1 MQVRGKGRVGDVVDV
16 AHDSSDSCA
25 RLDIPH
31 PHPIAPLA
39 RSDKSPIMAPDNR
52 LTPRFLQ
59 LGDRLP
65 RSKVAN
71 YHRARVL
78 KLYSASQL
86 NRPIPES
93 RDAVSLGTEDGM
105 GAASLG
111 AAALDREVKDVDP
124 GLCDLAGR
132 VDGVGRRGGRGD
144 SYGGDLSS
152 AACSLVA
159 KAEVQ
164 PGAIIAPS
172 HHQ

>member
-25 RLDIPH
+25 RLHIPH

-39 RSDKSPIMAPDNR
+39 RSDESPIMAPDNR

-71 YHRARVL
+71 QHRARVL
-78 KLYSASQL
+78 KLYSASEL
-86 NRPIPES
+86 NGPVPE
-93 RDAVSLGTEDGM
+93 RCDAISLGTENGV
-105 GAASLG
+105 GAASFG

-124 GLCDLAGR
+124 GLCNLAGR
-132 VDGVGRRGGRGD
+132 VDGVGCRGGRGD
-144 SYGGDLSS
+144 SYRGDLGS
-152 AACSLVA
+152 AACSLVS

-164 PGAIIAPS
+164 PGAIIAPG
-172 HHQ
+172 HQ